1 MQSETECITAEVMLK
16 QSGNPQK
23 ASWSGVVRVSRIKK
37 KLRQAHKDDD
47 KEFFLLLKEI
57 SK

>member
-37 KLRQAHKDDD
+37 LRQAQKADD
-47 KEFFLLLKEI
+47 KEFFYIIKRN
-57 SK
+57 K